1 MLDEAPGYR
10 GQTGSSRARLKGSGD
25 KALFGVT
32 EHNFDLL
39 ARHPGEP
46 LQKFVDSSAAFD
58 ILEQGPHR
66 DTAVFE

>member
-1 MLDEAPGYR
+1 M
-10 GQTGSSRARLKGSGD
+10 KGSGY

-39 ARHPGEP
+39 ARHVGKP

-58 ILEQGPHR
+58 ILEQGPNR
-66 DTAVFE
+66 DAAVFE